1 MPAGI
6 EVNLLL
12 HPVGLWR
19 LANQNPI
26 SGKPISVKHEP
37 DVRPH
42 QRLWT
47 TVPAWQ
53 RVKTTVPARAAR
65 TGDLFSRR
73 FVGTSEHSQ
82 AVIVTEHAVACRSS
96 IICGTEKAFS
106 SHGYHQ

>member
-42 QRLWT
+42 QRLW
-47 TVPAWQ
+47 A
-53 RVKTTVPARAAR
+53 TVPARAAQ
-65 TGDLFSRR
+65 TGHLFPGVS
-73 FVGTSEHSQ
+73 SEQ
-82 AVIVTEHAVACRSS
+82 VS
-96 IICGTEKAFS
+96 I
-106 SHGYHQ
+106 HRPLL